1 MLTKY
6 VVPGDRMELVA
17 IKSDKEGSDVKE
29 EKRVYRTK
37 VYDVIS
43 DEEIRVYMPM
53 EGGKLILLPIDG
65 EFELCFYTQ
74 QGLFECYARV
84 VDRYKSDNVYIL
96 DMILTTNI
104 RKFQRREYYR
114 LNCILDMKCRSIGA
128 SIEDRLKERISQR
141 VEFLDTDFTLQDG
154 VIVDISGG
162 GARFVSSQKYDKDS
176 YILFIFSLII
186 NGAPVSYSVE
196 GKVLFSDEIAR
207 KEGTYENRVQ
217 FVNLTNDDREG
228 IIRYIFEEERKIRR
242 KEKS

>member
-1 MLTKY
+1 MLTKH
-6 VVPGDRMELVA
+6 VLPGDRMELVT
-17 IKSDKEGSDVKE
+17 IKSDMEGNDVKE
-29 EKRVYRTK
+29 ERRVYRTK

-43 DEEIRVYMPM
+43 DEEIRVSMPI

-65 EFELCFYTQ
+65 EYELCFYTQ

-84 VDRYKSDNVYIL
+84 IDRYKSDNVYIL
-96 DMILTTNI
+96 VMTLTTNI

-114 LNCILDMKCRSIGA
+114 LNCILDMKCRSIGG
-128 SIEDRLKERISQR
+128 SDEEKVNERISQR
-141 VEFLDTDFTLQDG
+141 VEFMDTDFTLQDG

-162 GARFVSSQKYDKDS
+162 GARFVSSQKYEKDN

-186 NGAPVSYSVE
+186 NGEPVPYSVE
-196 GKVLFSDEIAR
+196 GRVLFSDEIVG

>member
-1 MLTKY
+1 MLTKH
-6 VVPGDRMELVA
+6 VMPGDRMELVT
-17 IKSDKEGSDVKE
+17 IKSDNGGSDVKE

-37 VYDVIS
+37 VYDVVS

-84 VDRYKSDNVYIL
+84 IDRYKSDNVYIL

-114 LNCILDMKCRSIGA
+114 LNCILDMKCRSIGVG
-128 SIEDRLKERISQR
+128 IEDRMKEKISQR

-154 VIVDISGG
+154 IIVDISGG
-162 GARFVSSQKYDKDS
+162 GARFVSSQKYEKES
-176 YILFIFSLII
+176 YILFIFSLLI
-186 NGAPVSYSVE
+186 NGEPVPYSVE
-196 GKVLFSDEIAR
+196 GKVLFSDEIAK